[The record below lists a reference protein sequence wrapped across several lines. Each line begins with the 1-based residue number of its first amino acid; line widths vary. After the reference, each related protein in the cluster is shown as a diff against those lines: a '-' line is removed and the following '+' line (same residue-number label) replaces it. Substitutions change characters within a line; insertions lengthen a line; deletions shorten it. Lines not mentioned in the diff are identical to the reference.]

1 MNDSLSIKPL
11 VSANVTG
18 SVLGTVRAFER
29 ATGLNKNRSSRV
41 NATLGSQNLTRI
53 EIQHTLPANSKARQ
67 QSLMAILQ
75 TLSRTDVGG
84 NTISVDT
91 AELRLTLNRSATVT
105 DAELFSMFLTLAGGL
120 LESNGALFLAWC
132 QAQE

>member
-11 VSANVTG
+11 VAANVTG

-29 ATGLNKNRSSRV
+29 ATGLNKNRSSRI
-41 NATLGSQNLTRI
+41 NTALGSQSPTRI

-67 QSLMAILQ
+67 QSLMALLQ
-75 TLSRTDVGG
+75 TLNRVDVGG
-84 NTISVDT
+84 NTISMDT
-91 AELRLTLNRSATVT
+91 AELRLTLNRAATVT

-120 LESNGALFLAWC
+120 LENNGALFLAWC